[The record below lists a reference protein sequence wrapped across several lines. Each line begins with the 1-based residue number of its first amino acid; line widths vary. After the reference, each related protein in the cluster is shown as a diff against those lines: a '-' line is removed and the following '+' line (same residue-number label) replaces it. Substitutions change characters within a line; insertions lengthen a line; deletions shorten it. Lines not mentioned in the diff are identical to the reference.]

1 LPKSRQSDILRK
13 VRWKMSKKEL
23 LIKEIEQVPEPFLDE
38 VLDFVHF
45 LRAKIAKERLETA
58 IASESSLKKDWLRSE
73 EDEAWQ
79 NL

>member
-1 LPKSRQSDILRK
+1 
-13 VRWKMSKKEL
+13 
-23 LIKEIEQVPEPFLDE
+23 

-45 LRAKIAKERLETA
+45 LKAKITKERLDTA
-58 IASESSLKKDWLRSE
+58 IASESSLKKDWLRPE

>member
-1 LPKSRQSDILRK
+1 
-13 VRWKMSKKEL
+13 MGKKEL
-23 LIKEIEQVPEPFLDE
+23 LIKEIEQVPEPLLDE

-45 LRAKIAKERLETA
+45 LKAKITKERLDTA
-58 IASESSLKKDWLRSE
+58 IASESSLKKDWVRPE

>member
-1 LPKSRQSDILRK
+1 
-13 VRWKMSKKEL
+13 MGKKEL
-23 LIKEIEQVPEPFLDE
+23 LIKEIEQVPELLLDE

-45 LRAKIAKERLETA
+45 VKAKITKERLDTA

-79 NL
+79 SL